1 MLYAEPEK
9 NVCPDHLT
17 ITRDSVHRVY
27 IHNTNA
33 MKQFVGDFPNVTELT
48 LSETFDVPRDSIA
61 PNLNRIIPLR
71 QLTKLS
77 LGCLRLP
84 FEQIIEL
91 LHLTSNI
98 RILKLD
104 SVLLYGTDSVS
115 IEQKDIF
122 QIVSNMNNITNLTID
137 KEITLDKIQLL
148 VTLFPRLEYLIMNLY
163 KEDLESIAR
172 YLLSKFNDNTRHL
185 SSLCISKQRKD
196 LMEILSNLL
205 ESEKLLDNYILK
217 IINRKLYLW
226 W

>member
-1 MLYAEPEK
+1 
-9 NVCPDHLT
+9 
-17 ITRDSVHRVY
+17 
-27 IHNTNA
+27 
-33 MKQFVGDFPNVTELT
+33 VGDFPNVTELT

-61 PNLNRIIPLR
+61 ANLNRIIPLR